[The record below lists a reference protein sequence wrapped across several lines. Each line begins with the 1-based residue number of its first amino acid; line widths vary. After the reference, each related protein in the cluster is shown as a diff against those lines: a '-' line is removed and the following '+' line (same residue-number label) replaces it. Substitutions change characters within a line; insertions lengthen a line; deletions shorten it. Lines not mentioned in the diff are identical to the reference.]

1 DLFAAQVALLRA
13 QWQLR
18 VRPVGSLV
26 QRAAPVAGGPRGD
39 AQRAQQLALAIG
51 RAAEHGVFRPRCLA
65 RSIAL
70 RDLLARHGI
79 EGSVI
84 RVGVQH
90 ERGRFLAHAWVTWR
104 DQVLGDRADWVARFT
119 EVDDLNVLRDA

>member
-1 DLFAAQVALLRA
+1 M
-13 QWQLR
+13 
-18 VRPVGSLV
+18 RPVGSLV

-39 AQRAQQLALAIG
+39 AERAQQLALAIG

-79 EGSVI
+79 EGSLI
-84 RVGVQH
+84 RVGVQY
-90 ERGRFLAHAWVTWR
+90 ERGRLLAHAWVTWR
-104 DQVLGDRADWVARFT
+104 DQVLGDRTEWVARFT